1 MQRGH
6 KWIAAVAAGAL
17 AASLLTAGAAGADGG
32 DRWNDRDRPRC
43 TGDAQGKHKGR
54 SLAIVALTTDGKL
67 VCVDSTDPDRG
78 RGVRVTGLVQD
89 TRLIGI
95 DHRPATGVLYGVG
108 ELGGLYTI
116 DAGTGVAGKVAQM
129 SVVPSGTTFGVDF
142 NPAVD
147 RLRVVS
153 DTQQNLRVDVTTGA
167 TTTDLALSGPGV
179 AGAAYTNNDADP
191 NTVTT
196 LFDIDAAADQVS
208 VQAPANN
215 GNLSPTGKLG
225 VDTTNAV
232 GFDIHSKI
240 RKGSTV
246 DVQAFASLTVGGKSG
261 LYAVN
266 VLTGKAEL
274 RDSFS
279 TAVADIAIPL
289 DQL

>member
-6 KWIAAVAAGAL
+6 KWIAAAAVGAL
-17 AASLLTAGAAGADGG
+17 AASLFTAGAAGAHGDDG
-32 DRWNDRDRPRC
+32 WKDRDRPRC
-43 TGDAQGKHKGR
+43 TGDVQGQYTGR
-54 SLAIVALTTDGKL
+54 SLAIVALTTDGTL

-78 RGVRVTGLVQD
+78 RGVPVTGLVAD

-116 DAGTGVAGKVAQM
+116 DAGTGVASKVAQM
-129 SVVPSGTTFGVDF
+129 SVVPTGTTFGVDF
-142 NPAVD
+142 NPTVD

-167 TTTDLALSGPGV
+167 TVTDLALSAVGV

-191 NTVTT
+191 NTATT
-196 LFDIDAAADQVS
+196 LFDIDAAADQGS

-225 VDTTNAV
+225 VDTSNAV
-232 GFDIHSKI
+232 GFDIHSKL
-240 RKGSTV
+240 RRGSTV
-246 DVQAFASLTVGGKSG
+246 EAHAFASLTVDGESG

-266 VLTGKAEL
+266 LLTGKVQL
-274 RDSFS
+274 RDGF
-279 TAVADIAIPL
+279 AVPVADIAIPL

>member
-17 AASLLTAGAAGADGG
+17 AASLLTAGAAGAHDDDG
-32 DRWNDRDRPRC
+32 RKDRDRPRC
-43 TGDAQGKHKGR
+43 TGDAQGRHKGR
-54 SLAIVALTTDGKL
+54 SLAIVALTTGRRAGVRRLDG
-67 VCVDSTDPDRG
+67 PDRG
-78 RGVRVTGLVQD
+78 RGVPRHRAGRD

-116 DAGTGVAGKVAQM
+116 DAGTGVASKVAQM

-153 DTQQNLRVDVTTGA
+153 DTQQNLRVDVDHRRDH
-167 TTTDLALSGPGV
+167 TDLASRTPGV

-225 VDTTNAV
+225 VDTSNAV
-232 GFDIHSKI
+232 GFDIHSKL

-246 DVQAFASLTVGGKSG
+246 DVHAFASLTVGGESG

-266 VLTGKAEL
+266 LLTGKAQL

-279 TAVADIAIPL
+279 TPVADIAIPL

>member
-1 MQRGH
+1 M
-6 KWIAAVAAGAL
+6 
-17 AASLLTAGAAGADGG
+17 
-32 DRWNDRDRPRC
+32 
-43 TGDAQGKHKGR
+43 
-54 SLAIVALTTDGKL
+54 
-67 VCVDSTDPDRG
+67 
-78 RGVRVTGLVQD
+78 RVTGLAGD

-116 DAGTGVAGKVAQM
+116 DAGTGVASKVAQM

-196 LFDIDAAADQVS
+196 LFDIDATADQVS

-232 GFDIHSKI
+232 GFDIHSKL

-266 VLTGKAEL
+266 LLTGKAEL
-274 RDSFS
+274 RDRFS

>member
-1 MQRGH
+1 MTGR
-6 KWIAAVAAGAL
+6 AAPA
-17 AASLLTAGAAGADGG
+17 T
-32 DRWNDRDRPRC
+32 PRV
-43 TGDAQGKHKGR
+43 KHKGR
-54 SLAIVALTTDGKL
+54 SLAIVALTADGKL

-78 RGVRVTGLVQD
+78 RGVRVTGLAGD

-116 DAGTGVAGKVAQM
+116 DAGTGVASKVAQM

-167 TTTDLALSGPGV
+167 TITDLALSGAGV

-225 VDTTNAV
+225 VDTSNAV
-232 GFDIHSKI
+232 GLRHPQQAPQGLDGRCARLRLADGGRRERPVRREPADRQGAAPRQLLDRRWRTSPS
-240 RKGSTV
+240 RSTSSDRRV
-246 DVQAFASLTVGGKSG
+246 EGPPRRA
-261 LYAVN
+261 AVPQRSN
-266 VLTGKAEL
+266 VLRTSA
-274 RDSFS
+274 
-279 TAVADIAIPL
+279 A
-289 DQL
+289 